1 MYFLDGFH
9 TEIKRT
15 LPTDTEDFAALVL
28 ISSLSLFPAIYG
40 DGVGGIMQHLF
51 DYTISSLRTG
61 YEIAGAHEEEYL
73 TTTKTK
79 VQKTLICYLIGRN

>member
-1 MYFLDGFH
+1 
-9 TEIKRT
+9 
-15 LPTDTEDFAALVL
+15 
-28 ISSLSLFPAIYG
+28 
-40 DGVGGIMQHLF
+40 MQHPF